1 MQCPGAKCRSACG
14 WSGGSSM
21 VSPCYLSLA
30 AILLTASTISAQ
42 AVDEIQV
49 YNAEIAKVGQWT
61 FQLHNNYAFIGR
73 KEPDFPG
80 GLVPNHALQGTGE
93 WAWGITDWWE
103 MGFYTPYA
111 VDQELTP
118 YSNAAKIRQVR
129 HSQRSR
135 AAVLLRRQF
144 RIQLRYAAILRDSL
158 EHGDPADRRMAQ
170 G

>member
-1 MQCPGAKCRSACG
+1 
-14 WSGGSSM
+14 M
-21 VSPCYLSLA
+21 VSPRCFLFAVVLLA
-30 AILLTASTISAQ
+30 ASTASAR
-42 AVDEIQV
+42 AADEIQV

-61 FQLHNNYAFIGR
+61 FQLHSNYAFIGR

-118 YSNAAKIRQVR
+118 YSNAAKIRQLFVIPNAPER
-129 HSQRSR
+129 EFFSPHSFPPCC
-135 AAVLLRRQF
+135 APPLLRRCLQW
-144 RIQLRYAAILRDSL
+144 L
-158 EHGDPADRRMAQ
+158 
-170 G
+170 